1 LNGVSEA
8 TLIGAEGITASL
20 RVAVTHGATS
30 LPYDCAL
37 VKTTS
42 ILSLFLTKI
51 MEEEDLDVSWI
62 NDEKRMLSIDHNYQ
76 REPLETI
83 LFHFCYTNHDTIHK
97 VLTEKYI
104 FRDNNSTVPL
114 SDLEKIIE
122 EKSKMDVTKYD
133 FAEYATFV
141 VDLEPENI
149 QSYVSEGMQVNFMS
163 EKKTTLADIV
173 CPQSIFIFHSLNA
186 IIVIFKE
193 RVVPSITVPKSIM
206 KKNSNITKKMVRFH
220 NSKTKRIMETK

>member
-8 TLIGAEGITASL
+8 TLIGAEG
-20 RVAVTHGATS
+20 
-30 LPYDCAL
+30 DCAL

-122 EKSKMDVTKYD
+122 EKSKIDVTKYD

-186 IIVIFKE
+186 IIVVFKE

>member
-1 LNGVSEA
+1 MESQKTVHFENQRFHHFPHVKF
-8 TLIGAEGITASL
+8 T
-20 RVAVTHGATS
+20 
-30 LPYDCAL
+30 AL
-37 VKTTS
+37 VKNTS

-62 NDEKRMLSIDHNYQ
+62 NDEKRMLSVDHNYQ

-83 LFHFCYTNHDTIHK
+83 LFHFCYTNSDTIHK

-133 FAEYATFV
+133 FAEYVTFV

-149 QSYVSEGMQVNFMS
+149 QSYVKSDTSAQNFLS

-186 IIVIFKE
+186 IIVVFKE

-220 NSKTKRIMETK
+220 NSKTKRTI

>member
-1 LNGVSEA
+1 
-8 TLIGAEGITASL
+8 
-20 RVAVTHGATS
+20 
-30 LPYDCAL
+30 
-37 VKTTS
+37 
-42 ILSLFLTKI
+42 
-51 MEEEDLDVSWI
+51 
-62 NDEKRMLSIDHNYQ
+62 
-76 REPLETI
+76 
-83 LFHFCYTNHDTIHK
+83 

-114 SDLEKIIE
+114 LDLEKIIE

-193 RVVPSITVPKSIM
+193 HVVPSITVPKSIM